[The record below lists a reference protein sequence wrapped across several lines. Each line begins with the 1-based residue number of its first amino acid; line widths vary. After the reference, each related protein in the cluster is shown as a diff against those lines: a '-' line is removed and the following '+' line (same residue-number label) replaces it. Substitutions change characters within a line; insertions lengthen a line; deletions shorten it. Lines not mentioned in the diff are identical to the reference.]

1 MMLART
7 EQQRDLVVYVNAER
21 ASAARVEALAGVMC
35 ELKPL
40 HPEGPRME
48 YRGPTIR
55 LTIAP

>member
-1 MMLART
+1 MLART

-21 ASAARVEALAGVMC
+21 ASAACVEALAGVMC

-40 HPEGPRME
+40 HLEGRRME